1 MKQLNCAQEAA
12 VTKAVRT
19 GNWEESLTAHAAT
32 CAVCREIIQTAN
44 WMQTLARSSET
55 ISPLPDAS
63 LLWWKARLSEK
74 QEKAERAQDVSEWVE
89 IGFVT
94 AISIGLAAWVAW
106 NWFAVQASMTR
117 LMVTMQLWVTAYST
131 TLLFLPVAAVLCLA
145 LAVLTYPIVVDD

>member
-1 MKQLNCAQEAA
+1 MKQMNCAQEAA

-32 CAVCREIIQTAN
+32 CAVCREIVETVS
-44 WMQTLARSSET
+44 WMQALARRPET
-55 ISPLPDAS
+55 IAALPDAS

-74 QEKAERAQDVSEWVE
+74 QAKAEKAHAVTEWFE
-89 IGFVT
+89 IASFA

-117 LMVTMQLWVTAYST
+117 LMVTIQLWVAAYST
-131 TLLFLPVAAVLCLA
+131 TLLFLPVSAVLCLA
-145 LAVLTYPIVVDD
+145 LAVLTYPILVDD